1 MATVLEQK
9 RPADRTPDD
18 EKRSG
23 KRSNTVQTQTY
34 AKTIVAP
41 RTHLEEYK
49 VIFLIDDEGVSP
61 KAFDLAIDTA
71 RTFSAKLVL
80 TYLVENEEIPEG
92 YREYARAEGIGDY
105 ESGYF
110 DLVANNKLASL
121 GERAQAEGID
131 WTTSLY
137 FGNAKKA
144 TKFYV
149 GDKRAI
155 IVVNRPAEKSVF
167 ARLADMLRP
176 HKEH

>member
-1 MATVLEQK
+1 MATVLEQR
-9 RPADRTPDD
+9 RPTDRTPDD
-18 EKRSG
+18 DKRSD
-23 KRSNTVQTQTY
+23 NIHTQQTY

-41 RTHLEEYK
+41 RTDLEQNK
-49 VIFLIDDEGVSP
+49 VIFLIADEGVSQ

-80 TYLVENEEIPEG
+80 TYLVENEEVPEG

-137 FGNAKKA
+137 FGSAKKA
-144 TKFYV
+144 TRFYI

-155 IVVNRPAEKSVF
+155 VVVNYPAGKSVF
-167 ARLADMLRP
+167 ARLTDKLRP
-176 HKEH
+176 HK